1 MPPGAVG
8 AANALPPMVEAAA
21 ADAALAIRNSRLLN
35 FVMSPA
41 PSVRT
46 DGPALSRLY
55 GLTSGLTYQ
64 DGGEESVRQ
73 GSPWVKYGAATTNA
87 SHQLTGIYPLGWTRR
102 SGKTSRT
109 CPGWFAPVVHKSAGS
124 AASR

>member
-46 DGPALSRLY
+46 DGPALARLY
-55 GLTSGLTYQ
+55 GLTYQ
-64 DGGEESVRQ
+64 DGGEDGLWWR
-73 GSPWVKYGAATTNA
+73 SPWINEKLTRQQQTPAMKMAGVLSLHPDGAMEQN
-87 SHQLTGIYPLGWTRR
+87 
-102 SGKTSRT
+102 
-109 CPGWFAPVVHKSAGS
+109 
-124 AASR
+124 